1 MMKNNYN
8 FLTQQAFIMY
18 LTLGAA
24 MYTICLNKIAPP
36 VTVLT
41 EVRVLQIKCDPKP
54 VLQNEESYVMYTHLI
69 Q

>member
-1 MMKNNYN
+1 MMKTNYN
-8 FLTQQAFIMY
+8 SLTQQVFIMY

-41 EVRVLQIKCDPKP
+41 ETRVEIKCDPKP